1 MKSVDPDRMGG
12 GRTTA
17 ATRSIHIDAAPET
30 VFDNIVD
37 PNIVPPGMTVQTVHE
52 SPEGVGSVYEW
63 SYRLLGITFRGITV
77 YTQYV
82 PNRRLA
88 CQNLGM
94 VAATVVFT
102 VEPEDGGTRLTRET
116 DFKVRIPLLGRWL
129 EALMVKAAE
138 PDAIRTVACP
148 RLVDF
153 FTRRDVERLSGF
165 PLSVGGIR

>member
-1 MKSVDPDRMGG
+1 M
-12 GRTTA
+12 TTA
-17 ATRSIHIDAAPET
+17 TRCIHIDAAPET
-30 VFDNIVD
+30 VFDHIVD
-37 PNIVPPGMTVQTVHE
+37 PTIVPPGMTMQTVHE
-52 SPEGVGSVYEW
+52 SPESVGSVYEW
-63 SYRLLGITFRGITV
+63 SYRLLGVPFRGVTV

-82 PNRRLA
+82 PNRRFA

-102 VEPEDGGTRLTRET
+102 LEPEDGGTRLTREM
-116 DFKVRIPLLGRWL
+116 DFKVRIPLFGRLL

-153 FTRRDVERLSGF
+153 FIRRGVERLSG
-165 PLSVGGIR
+165 

>member
-1 MKSVDPDRMGG
+1 M
-12 GRTTA
+12 TTA
-17 ATRSIHIDAAPET
+17 TRGIHIDAAPET
-30 VFDNIVD
+30 VFDHIVD
-37 PNIVPPGMTVQTVHE
+37 PTIVPPGMTVQAVHE

-63 SYRLLGITFRGITV
+63 TYRLLGIPFRGITV

-94 VAATVVFT
+94 IAATVVFT
-102 VEPEDGGTRLTRET
+102 LDPEDGGTRLTREM
-116 DFKVRIPLLGRWL
+116 DFKVRIPLFGRLL

-153 FTRRDVERLSGF
+153 FIRRGVERLSG
-165 PLSVGGIR
+165 